1 MKNMNKNI
9 LILIAGGTG
18 AGKTTVTNEILD
30 ELHESVTVL
39 NQDDYYKSFDDL
51 TLDERKKVNYDHP
64 ESVDMDLL
72 VLHLKR
78 LLKGQSISMP
88 KYDYINYKR
97 KSSRTVVRPAKVI
110 ILEGVLA
117 LEDAR
122 IRDLASIKI
131 FVESDDD
138 TRFIRRLVRDMN
150 ERGRSLDD
158 VIDQYLSTVKPM
170 YHIFAKP
177 TKRYADI
184 IIPNDSS
191 HSIAVDIIIAKIK
204 TILKELDDEE

>member
-1 MKNMNKNI
+1 MKNINKNI

-88 KYDYINYKR
+88 KYDYVNYKR
-97 KSSRTVVRPAKVI
+97 KTSRIVVRPSKVI

-150 ERGRSLDD
+150 ERGRTVDD
-158 VIDQYLSTVKPM
+158 VIEQYLSTVKPM
-170 YHIFAKP
+170 YHIFVKP

-184 IIPNDSS
+184 IIPNDNS

-204 TILKELDDEE
+204 NILKDLDEDE

>member
-18 AGKTTVTNEILD
+18 AGKTTVTNEILE
-30 ELHESVTVL
+30 ELHESVTVI
-39 NQDDYYKSFDDL
+39 NQDDYYKSFDEL
-51 TLDERKKVNYDHP
+51 TFEERKKVNYDHP
-64 ESVDMDLL
+64 ESIDMNLL

-78 LLKGQSISMP
+78 LLKGQSIPMP
-88 KYDYINYKR
+88 RYDYIKYKR
-97 KSSRTVVRPAKVI
+97 KSVKEVVRPSKVI
-110 ILEGVLA
+110 ILEGVMA
-117 LEDAR
+117 LEDER
-122 IRDLASIKI
+122 IRESASIKI

-150 ERGRSLDD
+150 ERGRTVND
-158 VIDQYLSTVKPM
+158 VIEQYLSTVKPM

-184 IIPNDSS
+184 IIPNDNS

-204 TILKELDDEE
+204 TILRNLEED

>member
-1 MKNMNKNI
+1 
-9 LILIAGGTG
+9 
-18 AGKTTVTNEILD
+18 
-30 ELHESVTVL
+30 
-39 NQDDYYKSFDDL
+39 
-51 TLDERKKVNYDHP
+51 
-64 ESVDMDLL
+64 
-72 VLHLKR
+72 
-78 LLKGQSISMP
+78 MP
-88 KYDYINYKR
+88 KYDYVNYKR
-97 KSSRTVVRPAKVI
+97 KTSRIVVRPSKVI

-122 IRDLASIKI
+122 IRELASIKI

-150 ERGRSLDD
+150 ERGRTLDD

-204 TILKELDDEE
+204 TILRELDDEE

>member
-30 ELHESVTVL
+30 ELHESVTVI
-39 NQDDYYKSFDDL
+39 NQDDYYKSFDEL
-51 TLDERKKVNYDHP
+51 TFEERKKVNYDHP
-64 ESVDMDLL
+64 ESIDMNLL

-78 LLKGQSISMP
+78 LLKGQSIPMP
-88 KYDYINYKR
+88 RYDYIKYKR
-97 KSSRTVVRPAKVI
+97 KSVKEVVRPSKVI
-110 ILEGVLA
+110 ILEGVMA
-117 LEDAR
+117 LEDER
-122 IRDLASIKI
+122 IRELASIKI

-150 ERGRSLDD
+150 ERGRTVND
-158 VIDQYLSTVKPM
+158 VIEQYLSTVKPM

-184 IIPNDSS
+184 IIPNDNS

-204 TILKELDDEE
+204 TILRNLEED

>member
-1 MKNMNKNI
+1 MKNLNKNI

-18 AGKTTVTNEILD
+18 AGKTTVTNEILE
-30 ELHESVTVL
+30 ELGESVTVI
-39 NQDDYYKSFDDL
+39 NQDDYYKSYDEIPFE
-51 TLDERKKVNYDHP
+51 ERKKINYDHP
-64 ESVDMDLL
+64 EALDMNLL

-78 LLKGQSISMP
+78 LLKGQSVPMP
-88 KYDYINYKR
+88 RYDYIKYKR
-97 KSSRTVVRPAKVI
+97 KSIKEVVRPSKVI
-110 ILEGVLA
+110 ILEGIMA
-117 LEDAR
+117 LEDER
-122 IRDLASIKI
+122 IRELASIKI

-150 ERGRSLDD
+150 ERGRSVDD
-158 VIDQYLSTVKPM
+158 VIEQYLSTVKPM

-184 IIPNDSS
+184 IIPNDNS

-204 TILKELDDEE
+204 NILRDLEDE